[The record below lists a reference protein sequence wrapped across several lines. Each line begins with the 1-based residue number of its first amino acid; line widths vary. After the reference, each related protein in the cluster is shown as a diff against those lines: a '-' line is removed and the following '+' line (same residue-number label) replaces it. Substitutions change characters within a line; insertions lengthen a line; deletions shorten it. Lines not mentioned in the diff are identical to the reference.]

1 MSEKKKAGLA
11 SSKRRTTVVANAASV
26 CRLSKSK
33 LLAFRQCERR
43 LWLEVHMPAERDES
57 AAAQAR
63 FDAGHRVG
71 EVARWLYDPKGR
83 GTLIDPQAEG
93 FAGALQRSS
102 SLLASAQ
109 PLFEAEFSAP
119 GGVAFADVMLPVKVG
134 GRRAWR
140 MVEVKSSTSVK
151 DYHRDDVAMQAH
163 VARTAGVPLAA
174 ISVACLNSAWVYPGG
189 GDYRGLFAEQDLTE
203 EAFARGKEVQS
214 WIEAAQA
221 VVRSP
226 TEPDRATGG
235 HCTSPFE
242 CGYVD
247 HCSEGE
253 PQAEYPVT
261 WLPRVQTK
269 ALKAHLAQP
278 DVLDM
283 RDVPDE
289 LLNPRQVRV
298 TTQTLRGKA
307 FIDRVDAARALAPF
321 EPPLRFLDFETIH
334 FAVPIWA
341 GTRPYQQLPFQ
352 FSLHALQ
359 PDGSLQHREFLDA
372 SGNDPSA
379 AFVDALVNGCGTKG
393 AVFVYNA
400 AFEKGRMKELA
411 GRLPK
416 YKVKLASISARVVDL
431 LPIAEVHY
439 YHPSQQGSWSI
450 KKLLPAVVPSLRY
463 DALDG
468 VQDGGATMTAYLE
481 AIDGDTPAERKAEI
495 ERQLL
500 AYCGL
505 DTYAMVKLW
514 QVFAKRLDLR
524 L

>member
-1 MSEKKKAGLA
+1 MSENKKAGLA
-11 SSKRRTTVVANAASV
+11 SSKRRTTVAANAASV
-26 CRLSKSK
+26 RPLSKSK

-71 EVARWLYDPKGR
+71 EMARRLYDPKGR

-93 FAGALQRSS
+93 FARALERSS
-102 SLLASAQ
+102 SLLASVQ
-109 PLFEAEFSAP
+109 PLFEAGFSAS

-151 DYHRDDVAMQAH
+151 DYHRDDVAVQAH

-174 ISVACLNSAWVYPGG
+174 ISIACIDSTWVYPGG
-189 GDYRGLFAEQDLTE
+189 GDYRGLFAEQDLTA
-203 EAFARGKEVQS
+203 EAFARGEEVQS
-214 WIEAAQA
+214 GIEAAQA

-226 TEPDRATGG
+226 TEPNRATGG

-247 HCSEGE
+247 HCGGGE
-253 PQAEYPVT
+253 ARAEYPVT

-269 ALKAHLAQP
+269 ALKLHLAQP
-278 DVLDM
+278 EVLDM

-289 LLNPRQVRV
+289 LLNTRQLRV
-298 TTQTLRGKA
+298 KTQTMKGRA
-307 FIDRVDAARALAPF
+307 FFDRAGAARALAPF
-321 EPPLRFLDFETIH
+321 EPPLCFLDFETIQ

-341 GTRPYQQLPFQ
+341 GTQPYQQLPFQ

-359 PDGSLQHREFLDA
+359 ADGSLQHREFLDL

-379 AFVDALVNGCGTKG
+379 VFVDALVKACGSQG

-411 GRLPK
+411 ARFPK
-416 YKVKLASISARVVDL
+416 HKAKLASLSTRVVDL
-431 LPIAEVHY
+431 LPIAEAHY

-450 KKLLPAVVPSLRY
+450 KKLLPAVVPALRY

-468 VQDGGATMTAYLE
+468 VQDGGAAMTAYLE
-481 AIDGDTPAERKAEI
+481 AIHGDTPAERKAEI
-495 ERQLL
+495 QRQLL

-514 QVFAKRLDLR
+514 QVFAKRQDLR